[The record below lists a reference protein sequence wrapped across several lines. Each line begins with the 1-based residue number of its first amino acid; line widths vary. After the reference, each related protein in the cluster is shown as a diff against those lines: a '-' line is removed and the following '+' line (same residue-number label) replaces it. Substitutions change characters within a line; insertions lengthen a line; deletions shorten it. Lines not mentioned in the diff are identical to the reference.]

1 MLKEKNKDILKK
13 LLEHILKVEITD
25 IEINNIERN
34 SGNLKIKRKHLDALL
49 TTNEGKIG
57 IEVNANNKSYVH
69 PRNFA
74 YICDTYAS
82 HTLVGEI
89 YNQEVKII
97 QINFSYNLNDS
108 KPYRIYRIKD
118 DYGNFYVKNFIIYD
132 YNMEYYKRIW
142 YTNNERKIKKDKYLI
157 MLDLESEELKKIAQN
172 DKVVNK
178 YMDELVNLNEN
189 PKFREYMTAEED
201 ARKIYNSE
209 MYEARQTGLQQ
220 GLEEGRQKGHEQGLK
235 QGLKQGL
242 EQGLEQGME
251 QGLERGLIEGTN
263 IGIEKTTKKMVK
275 NMLNENISEDIISKI
290 TGLSMKKINDL
301 KNNK

>member
-220 GLEEGRQKGHEQGLK
+220 GLK
-235 QGLKQGL
+235 
-242 EQGLEQGME
+242 QGLEQGME

>member
-25 IEINNIERN
+25 IEINNIEFN

-209 MYEARQTGLQQ
+209 MYEARQTGFQQ
-220 GLEEGRQKGHEQGLK
+220 GLK
-235 QGLKQGL
+235 
-242 EQGLEQGME
+242 QGLEQGME

>member
-189 PKFREYMTAEED
+189 PKFREYMTAE
-201 ARKIYNSE
+201 
-209 MYEARQTGLQQ
+209 
-220 GLEEGRQKGHEQGLK
+220 
-235 QGLKQGL
+235 
-242 EQGLEQGME
+242 
-251 QGLERGLIEGTN
+251 
-263 IGIEKTTKKMVK
+263 
-275 NMLNENISEDIISKI
+275 
-290 TGLSMKKINDL
+290 
-301 KNNK
+301 

>member
-25 IEINNIERN
+25 IEINNIECN

-220 GLEEGRQKGHEQGLK
+220 GLK
-235 QGLKQGL
+235 
-242 EQGLEQGME
+242 QGLEQGME

>member
-1 MLKEKNKDILKK
+1 MLNEKNKDILTK
-13 LLEHILKVEITD
+13 LLEYILKVKITN

-34 SGNLKIKRKHLDALL
+34 SGNIKIKRKHLDALL

-89 YNQEVKII
+89 YNEDIKII
-97 QINFSYNLNDS
+97 QINFSYSLNDS
-108 KPYRIYRIKD
+108 IPYRIYRIKD
-118 DYGNFYVKNFIIYD
+118 DHGNLYVENFVIYD
-132 YNMEYYKRIW
+132 YNMEYYKKIW

-157 MLDLESEELKKIAQN
+157 MLDLESEELKKIAKK

-209 MYEARQTGLQQ
+209 MYEARQTGMQE
-220 GLEEGRQKGHEQGLK
+220 GLKNGLK
-235 QGLKQGL
+235 QGK
-242 EQGLEQGME
+242 EQGLEQATKE
-251 QGLERGLIEGTN
+251 IV
-263 IGIEKTTKKMVK
+263 EKMLKEKMK
-275 NMLNENISEDIISKI
+275 EEEISKF
-290 TGLSMKKINDL
+290 TGLSLEEIKKIKIINE
-301 KNNK
+301 